1 MIETQSKLILEHM
14 ERYDD
19 ITPLE
24 ALEMYGCLRLSA
36 RIWELRKKG
45 YIIETDAVR
54 RNGKCY
60 AKYILKGHK
69 NDLQT

>member
-1 MIETQSKLILEHM
+1 MIETQRKLILEHM

>member
-1 MIETQSKLILEHM
+1 MIETQSKLILDHM
-14 ERYDD
+14 SNHDG
-19 ITPLE
+19 ITPWE
-24 ALEMYGCLRLSA
+24 AMTLYGCMRLSA

-54 RNGKCY
+54 RNGKCF

>member
-14 ERYDD
+14 KRYDD

>member
-60 AKYILKGHK
+60 AKYILKGHI